1 MLLKKFNLASLGDY
15 TSKSKLAFI
24 LQCSTRTI
32 YCYHEIAMNLEDFE
46 DDYPSITKGSKAI
59 TSAELTRYQCW
70 VLFGLMLICR
80 RLQRNDVAT
89 CIMQNQNP
97 EFTEKFSKAT
107 FQELNPDYKNNQEVT
122 VSEYQ
127 SICTAA

>member
-1 MLLKKFNLASLGDY
+1 MHLKKFNLASLCDY

-32 YCYHEIAMNLEDFE
+32 YCYHDIAMNLEDFE
-46 DDYPSITKGSKAI
+46 ADYPSITKGSKAI

-70 VLFGLMLICR
+70 VLFSLMLVCR

-89 CIMQNQNP
+89 CILQNQNP
-97 EFTEKFSKAT
+97 EFTEKFSRET
-107 FQELNPDYKNNQEVT
+107 YHQLHPEYRPTQEVIIHD
-122 VSEYQ
+122 YQ
-127 SICTAA
+127 IICTAA

>member
-1 MLLKKFNLASLGDY
+1 MLLKKFNLASLDDY

-32 YCYHEIAMNLEDFE
+32 YCYHDIAMNLEDFE
-46 DDYPSITKGSKAI
+46 ADYPSITKGSKAI

-70 VLFGLMLICR
+70 VLFSLMLICR

-89 CIMQNQNP
+89 CILQNQNP

-107 FQELNPDYKNNQEVT
+107 FQELNPAYRNNQEVT
-122 VSEYQ
+122 VNDSQ
-127 SICTAA
+127 NICTAA